1 MKPSIESFTAQ
12 ESDLSLR
19 LDKVLTQRY
28 PEKSRQYFQKLFE
41 DGAVF
46 VNGAPVKASAKL
58 KAGDMVEVRFPEMK
72 ELDLEP
78 VDMNLDIV
86 FEDEDII
93 VVNKP
98 PGLVVHPG
106 EGGTHQNDSLVN
118 GLLYHCKGSLS
129 GINGVLRPGI
139 VHRLDKNTSGLMVVA
154 KNDTAHR
161 GLAEQ
166 FHDKKVEKVYFALL
180 AGMLEPKEGSIDA
193 PIGRDPI
200 HRKKMAVVDEHQ
212 GRTALTHYQVVEY
225 VGDFTYVKV
234 QLVTGR
240 THQIRVH
247 FASIGFPLCGD
258 ELYGKTK
265 VNRKFAEFG
274 LKRQFLHA
282 GYLSFTHPRT
292 QKKVEFEAPLPS
304 DLSLALERLKND

>member
-1 MKPSIESFTAQ
+1 MNPSIESFIAQ
-12 ESDLSLR
+12 EADLSLR

-41 DGAVF
+41 DGF
-46 VNGAPVKASAKL
+46 VLVNDVAVKASVKL
-58 KAGDMVEVRFPEMK
+58 RAGDVVEVRFPEVK

-78 VDMNLDIV
+78 VEMDLDIV
-86 FEDEDII
+86 FEDEDIV
-93 VVNKP
+93 VVNKSA
-98 PGLVVHPG
+98 GLVVHPG
-106 EGGTHQNDSLVN
+106 EGGTHRDDSLIN

-154 KNDTAHR
+154 KNDAAHR

-166 FHDKKVEKVYFALL
+166 FHEKKVEKVYFALL
-180 AGMLEPKEGSIDA
+180 VGKLEPKEGSIDA
-193 PIGRDPI
+193 PIGRDSI

-212 GRTALTHYQVVEY
+212 GRNALTRYQVVEY
-225 VGDFTYVKV
+225 VGECSYVKV

-258 ELYGKTK
+258 ELYGRPK
-265 VNRKFAEFG
+265 VNRKFQEFG
-274 LKRQFLHA
+274 LNRQFLHA
-282 GYLSFTHPRT
+282 GYLSFIHPTT
-292 QKKVEFEAPLPS
+292 QKKVEFEDPLPS
-304 DLSLALERLKND
+304 DLSLALKRLKND

>member
-19 LDKVLTQRY
+19 LDKVLTQHY
-28 PEKSRQYFQKLFE
+28 PEKSRQYFQNLFE
-41 DGAVF
+41 DGF
-46 VNGAPVKASAKL
+46 VLVNDISVKASMKL
-58 KAGDMVEVRFPEMK
+58 KAGDVVEIRFPAMK

-78 VDMNLDIV
+78 VEMDLDIV
-86 FEDEDII
+86 FEDDDII
-93 VVNKP
+93 VLNKSAD
-98 PGLVVHPG
+98 LVVHPG
-106 EGGTHQNDSLVN
+106 EGGSHQDDSLVN
-118 GLLYHCKGSLS
+118 GLLYHCGESLS

-154 KNDTAHR
+154 KNDAAHR

-166 FHDKKVEKVYFALL
+166 FHDKKVEKVYYALL
-180 AGMLEPKEGSIDA
+180 VGVLEPKEGSIDA

-212 GRTALTHYQVVEY
+212 GRNALTRYQVVEY
-225 VGDFTYVKV
+225 VGEYSYVKV

-247 FASIGFPLCGD
+247 FASIGYPLVGD

-265 VNRKFAEFG
+265 VNTTFKGFG
-274 LKRQFLHA
+274 LARQFLHA
-282 GYLSFTHPRT
+282 GYLSFIHPVT
-292 QKKVEFEAPLPS
+292 QKKVEFESPLPS